1 MKSFLKTSLQTNKA
15 VAQCII
21 FLMLLM
27 SICVSTWAQA
37 SSNAQAKFL
46 TVNEAFPFTSQISR
60 STDGDKLVLNF
71 ATQAGYYLYHKRFSF
86 KAINDELDGDISL
99 AKPQF
104 SVVAEQKQDPNFG
117 LVKVYHQALTVTLPF
132 TGSGNV
138 KVSYQGCAD
147 SGLCY
152 LPQRKIINVSAIDS
166 NGIDVND
173 AKGVNENKV
182 PAVITAAVKAQTTAA
197 SSSLVAAVNDTAN
210 DSQGLASMLAGTGRA
225 QALLLFFVLG
235 LGLAFTPCV
244 LPMIPILSS
253 IIGGQGD
260 GMTGWK
266 GFYISLAYVLG
277 MASSYAMIGVLMATV
292 GQGINIQAAMQQTWL
307 LVIFAGLFVLLAL
320 AMFGVYELQLPSR
333 LQVAL
338 NNQSQRLSGGKVF
351 TVFMMG
357 AISALVVSPCVSAP
371 LAGALLYV
379 STTQDWLFGGGV
391 LFVMALGMG
400 VPLVIIGT
408 SGGKFLPRSGP
419 WMIRVKQ
426 GFGVML
432 LAIAILLISRFA
444 APAVTLGLWA
454 LLIIC
459 CAMYIHSITDMQA
472 SRLWL
477 RHVVV
482 FMSLVYGAMLL
493 VGMMTGA
500 DDLADPLQHISQRS
514 DRNMSGGTLAQPR
527 PILFTKTASVAD
539 IDNAIDTLTSP
550 KAVTMVDLY
559 ADWCTSC
566 KVMDKRVFSDADVA
580 ARMTAINAM
589 KFDITDNTKAQ
600 SDWMT
605 KAQLFGPPSMLF
617 FDAGGREITQ
627 LRVVG
632 EMDKQQFLAHL
643 ELVNKAV
650 PLS

>member
-1 MKSFLKTSLQTNKA
+1 MTLLFKLNDAMKQL
-15 VAQCII
+15 CI
-21 FLMLLM
+21 MLLLLT
-27 SICVSTWAQA
+27 SVSAIAQTQA
-37 SSNAQAKFL
+37 GSNAESEFL
-46 TVNEAFPFTSQISR
+46 TVNQAFPFSSQVLNAE
-60 STDGDKLVLNF
+60 DGDKLVLTF
-71 ATQAGYYLYHKRFSF
+71 ATEQGYYLYHKRFSF
-86 KAINDELDGDISL
+86 NVTSGNVSL
-99 AKPQF
+99 AEPQF
-104 SVVAEQKQDPNFG
+104 SIVAEQKQDPNFG
-117 LVKVYHQALTVTLPF
+117 LVKVYHQPLTVTLPF
-132 TGSGNV
+132 TGSGSV
-138 KVSYQGCAD
+138 KVRYQGCAD

-152 LPQRKIINVSAIDS
+152 LPQRKVIELE
-166 NGIDVND
+166 
-173 AKGVNENKV
+173 AKVTNSSVIPFVVEPIS
-182 PAVITAAVKAQTTAA
+182 PASTPLMSVTGA
-197 SSSLVAAVNDTAN
+197 SAN
-210 DSQGLASMLAGTGRA
+210 DSQSLAGVLAGAGRV

-253 IIGGQGD
+253 IIGGQGT

-277 MASSYAMIGVLMATV
+277 MASSYALIGVLMATV
-292 GQGINIQAAMQQTWL
+292 GQGVNIQAAMQQTWL
-307 LVIFAGLFVLLAL
+307 LVIFSGLFVLLAL

-338 NNQSQRLSGGKVF
+338 NNQSQRLTGGKAI

-408 SGGKFLPRSGP
+408 SGGKFLPSSGP
-419 WMIRVKQ
+419 WMVRVKQ

-444 APAVTLGLWA
+444 APSVTLGLWA
-454 LLIIC
+454 LLIIS
-459 CAMYIHSITDMQA
+459 CAMYIHNITNIQA

-482 FMSLVYGAMLL
+482 FVSLVYGAMLF

-500 DDLADPLQHISQRS
+500 DDMTDPLQHITQRGAIS
-514 DRNMSGGTLAQPR
+514 TGSENDAR
-527 PILFTKTASVAD
+527 PLFMKTASVQN
-539 IDNAIDTLTSP
+539 IDNAINNLQAP
-550 KAVTMVDLY
+550 KVVTMVDLY

-566 KVMDKRVFSDADVA
+566 KVMDKHVFSAPSVA
-580 ARMTAINAM
+580 TAMTAINAL
-589 KFDITDNTKAQ
+589 KFDITDNTKPQ
-600 SDWMT
+600 SEWMT
-605 KAQLFGPPSMLF
+605 KAKLFGPPSMLF
-617 FDAGGREITQ
+617 FDGDGNEIEH

-643 ELVNKAV
+643 KLVAEAV

>member
-1 MKSFLKTSLQTNKA
+1 MKSFLKTSQQINKV
-15 VAQCII
+15 VAQCVI

-27 SICVSTWAQA
+27 SFCVPTLAQA
-37 SSNAQAKFL
+37 NSNAQAEFL
-46 TVNEAFPFTSQISR
+46 TVNEAFPFTSYISR
-60 STDGDKLVLNF
+60 DSDGDKLVLNF
-71 ATQAGYYLYHKRFSF
+71 ATQAGYYLYDKRFSF
-86 KAINDELDGDISL
+86 KAINTDLDGNINGDVSL

-104 SVVAEQKQDPNFG
+104 SMAAEQKQDPNFG
-117 LVKVYHQALTVTLPF
+117 LVKVYHQPLTITLPF
-132 TGSGNV
+132 TGNGSV
-138 KVSYQGCAD
+138 KVSFQGCAD

-152 LPQRKIINVSAIDS
+152 LPQRKTINVGTFETTSIPTPNSA
-166 NGIDVND
+166 
-173 AKGVNENKV
+173 
-182 PAVITAAVKAQTTAA
+182 
-197 SSSLVAAVNDTAN
+197 LVAAVNDRAN

-444 APAVTLGLWA
+444 APSVTLGLWA
-454 LLIIC
+454 LLIIS
-459 CAMYIHSITDMQA
+459 CAMYIHNMTDIQV

-482 FMSLVYGAMLL
+482 FVSLVYGAMLMI
-493 VGMMTGA
+493 GMVTGA
-500 DDLADPLQHISQRS
+500 DDLGDPLQHITQRGVMNKGTEQGSQ
-514 DRNMSGGTLAQPR
+514 P
-527 PILFTKTASVAD
+527 LFMKTASVTK
-539 IDNAIDTLTSP
+539 IETAINNLP
-550 KAVTMVDLY
+550 ALKAVTMVDLY

-566 KVMDKRVFSDADVA
+566 KVMDKQVFSHADVVA
-580 ARMTAINAM
+580 NMAAINAM
-589 KFDITDNTKAQ
+589 KFDITDNTTAQ
-600 SDWMT
+600 SKWMV
-605 KAQLFGPPSMLF
+605 KAKLFGPPSMLF
-617 FDAGGREITQ
+617 FDADGQELQQ

-632 EMDKQQFLAHL
+632 EMNKQQFLAHL
-643 ELVNKAV
+643 ELVSAAV
-650 PLS
+650 PVS

>member
-1 MKSFLKTSLQTNKA
+1 MKLFLKTSQQINKV
-15 VAQCII
+15 VAQCVI

-27 SICVSTWAQA
+27 SVCVSTLAQA
-37 SSNAQAKFL
+37 NSNTQAEFL
-46 TVNEAFPFTSQISR
+46 TVNEAFPFTSHISR
-60 STDGDKLVLNF
+60 DSDGDKLVLNF

-86 KAINDELDGDISL
+86 KVINDELNGDISL

-152 LPQRKIINVSAIDS
+152 LPQRKTINVSAID
-166 NGIDVND
+166 
-173 AKGVNENKV
+173 
-182 PAVITAAVKAQTTAA
+182 TTP
-197 SSSLVAAVNDTAN
+197 SSSLVAAVNDGGN

-444 APAVTLGLWA
+444 APSVTLGLWA
-454 LLIIC
+454 LLIIS
-459 CAMYIHSITDMQA
+459 CAMYIHNVADIQV

-482 FMSLVYGAMLL
+482 FVSLVYGAMLMIG
-493 VGMMTGA
+493 VVTGA
-500 DDLADPLQHISQRS
+500 DDMADPLQYITQRDVMNKGTEQGSQ
-514 DRNMSGGTLAQPR
+514 P
-527 PILFTKTASVAD
+527 LFMKTASVAK
-539 IDNAIDTLTSP
+539 IETAINNLPAP
-550 KAVTMVDLY
+550 KTVTMVDLY

-566 KVMDKRVFSDADVA
+566 KVMDKQVFSHAEVVA
-580 ARMTAINAM
+580 NMAVINAM
-589 KFDITDNTKAQ
+589 KFDITDNTTAQ
-600 SDWMT
+600 SKWM
-605 KAQLFGPPSMLF
+605 AQAKLFGPPSMLF
-617 FDAGGREITQ
+617 FDADGQELKQ

-643 ELVNKAV
+643 ELVSATAPV
-650 PLS
+650 S

>member
-1 MKSFLKTSLQTNKA
+1 MKLFFKLNAAMKQLCIMFLLLTSVSAT
-15 VAQCII
+15 AQG
-21 FLMLLM
+21 L
-27 SICVSTWAQA
+27 SGN
-37 SSNAQAKFL
+37 NADVEFL
-46 TVNEAFPFTSQISR
+46 TVNDAFPFSSQVLR
-60 STDGDKLVLNF
+60 SEDGAKLVLTF
-71 ATQAGYYLYHKRFSF
+71 ATEQGYYLYHKRFSF
-86 KAINDELDGDISL
+86 NVTSGDVSL

-117 LVKVYHQALTVTLPF
+117 LVEVYHQPLTVTLPF
-132 TGSGNV
+132 TGIGSV
-138 KVSYQGCAD
+138 KVGFQGCAD

-152 LPQRKIINVSAIDS
+152 LPQRKVIELEPANVNIAPVS
-166 NGIDVND
+166 NQLVN
-173 AKGVNENKV
+173 V
-182 PAVITAAVKAQTTAA
+182 TTT
-197 SSSLVAAVNDTAN
+197 SAN
-210 DSQGLASMLAGTGRA
+210 DSQGLASMLAGSGRL
-225 QALLLFFVLG
+225 QALMLFFVLG

-253 IIGGQGD
+253 IIGGQGS

-277 MASSYAMIGVLMATV
+277 MASSYALIGVLMATV
-292 GQGINIQAAMQQTWL
+292 GQGVNLQAAMQQTWL
-307 LVIFAGLFVLLAL
+307 LAIFAGLFVLLAL
-320 AMFGVYELQLPSR
+320 AMFGAYELQLPSR
-333 LQVAL
+333 FQVAL
-338 NNQSQRLSGGKVF
+338 NNQSQRLTGGKAV

-400 VPLVIIGT
+400 VPLIIIGT

-444 APAVTLGLWA
+444 APVVTLGLWA
-454 LLIIC
+454 LLIIS
-459 CAMYIHSITDMQA
+459 CAMYIHNITDIQA

-477 RHVVV
+477 RNVVV
-482 FMSLVYGAMLL
+482 FVSLVYGAMLL
-493 VGMMTGA
+493 VGMVTGA
-500 DDLADPLQHISQRS
+500 DDMADPLQHVTQRGS
-514 DRNMSGGTLAQPR
+514 AGKDAEQGLKTVFM
-527 PILFTKTASVAD
+527 KTASVQN
-539 IDNAIDTLTSP
+539 IVNEINNLKRP
-550 KAVTMVDLY
+550 NVVTMVDLY

-566 KVMDKRVFSDADVA
+566 KVMDKTVFSDPKVT
-580 ARMTAINAM
+580 TAMKSINAL
-589 KFDITDNTKAQ
+589 KFDITENTKLQ
-600 SDWMT
+600 SEWMA

-617 FDAGGREITQ
+617 FDGAGNEIKQ

-643 ELVNKAV
+643 NLVAEAV

>member
-1 MKSFLKTSLQTNKA
+1 MTLLFKLNDAMKQL
-15 VAQCII
+15 CI
-21 FLMLLM
+21 MLLLLT
-27 SICVSTWAQA
+27 SVSAIAQTQA
-37 SSNAQAKFL
+37 SSHAESEFL
-46 TVNEAFPFTSQISR
+46 TVNQAFPFSSQVLSAE
-60 STDGDKLVLNF
+60 DGDKLVLTF
-71 ATQAGYYLYHKRFSF
+71 ATEQGYYLYHKRFSF
-86 KAINDELDGDISL
+86 NVTSGNVSL

-104 SVVAEQKQDPNFG
+104 SIVAEQKQDPNFG
-117 LVKVYHQALTVTLPF
+117 LVKVYHQPLTVTLPF
-132 TGSGNV
+132 TGSGSV
-138 KVSYQGCAD
+138 KVRYQGCAD

-152 LPQRKIINVSAIDS
+152 LPQRKVIELE
-166 NGIDVND
+166 
-173 AKGVNENKV
+173 AKVTNSS
-182 PAVITAAVKAQTTAA
+182 VIPSVVEPISPA
-197 SSSLVAAVNDTAN
+197 SSQLMSVAGASAN
-210 DSQGLASMLAGTGRA
+210 DSQSLASMLAGAGRA

-253 IIGGQGD
+253 IIGGQGS

-277 MASSYAMIGVLMATV
+277 MASSYALIGVLMATV
-292 GQGINIQAAMQQTWL
+292 GQGVNIQAAMQQTWL
-307 LVIFAGLFVLLAL
+307 LVIFSGLFVLLAL

-338 NNQSQRLSGGKVF
+338 NNQSQRLTGGKAI

-408 SGGKFLPRSGP
+408 SGGKFLPSSGP
-419 WMIRVKQ
+419 WMVRVKQ

-444 APAVTLGLWA
+444 APSVTLGLWA
-454 LLIIC
+454 LLMIS
-459 CAMYIHSITDMQA
+459 CAMYIHNITDIQA

-482 FMSLVYGAMLL
+482 FVSLVYGAMLF

-500 DDLADPLQHISQRS
+500 DDMADPLQHITQRS
-514 DRNMSGGTLAQPR
+514 AISTGSEKDAR
-527 PILFTKTASVAD
+527 PLFMKTASVQN
-539 IDNAIDTLTSP
+539 IDNAINNLQAP
-550 KAVTMVDLY
+550 KVVTMVDLY

-566 KVMDKRVFSDADVA
+566 KVMEKHVFSDPSVA
-580 ARMTAINAM
+580 IAMTAINAL
-589 KFDITDNTKAQ
+589 KFDITDNTKPQ
-600 SDWMT
+600 SEWMA
-605 KAQLFGPPSMLF
+605 KAKLFGPPSMLF
-617 FDAGGREITQ
+617 FDGDGNEIEQ

-643 ELVNKAV
+643 KLVAEAV

>member
-1 MKSFLKTSLQTNKA
+1 MKLFFKLNAAMKQL
-15 VAQCII
+15 CI
-21 FLMLLM
+21 MLLLLT
-27 SICVSTWAQA
+27 SVSATAQGL
-37 SSNAQAKFL
+37 SGNNADVEFL
-46 TVNEAFPFTSQISR
+46 TVNDAFPFSSQVLR
-60 STDGDKLVLNF
+60 SEDGAKLVLTF
-71 ATQAGYYLYHKRFSF
+71 ATEQGYYLYHKRFSF
-86 KAINDELDGDISL
+86 NVTSGDVSL

-117 LVKVYHQALTVTLPF
+117 LVEVYHQLLTVTLPF
-132 TGSGNV
+132 TGSGSV
-138 KVSYQGCAD
+138 KIGFQGCAD

-152 LPQRKIINVSAIDS
+152 LPQRKVIELEPANVNIAPVS
-166 NGIDVND
+166 NQLVN
-173 AKGVNENKV
+173 V
-182 PAVITAAVKAQTTAA
+182 TTT
-197 SSSLVAAVNDTAN
+197 SAN
-210 DSQGLASMLAGTGRA
+210 DSQGLASMLAGSGRL
-225 QALLLFFVLG
+225 QALLLFFALG

-253 IIGGQGD
+253 IIGGQGT

-277 MASSYAMIGVLMATV
+277 MASSYALIGVLMATV
-292 GQGINIQAAMQQTWL
+292 GQGVNLQAAMQQTWL
-307 LVIFAGLFVLLAL
+307 LAIFAGLFVLLAL
-320 AMFGVYELQLPSR
+320 AMFGAYELQLPSR
-333 LQVAL
+333 FQVAL
-338 NNQSQRLSGGKVF
+338 NNQSQRLTGGKAV

-400 VPLVIIGT
+400 VPLIIIGT

-444 APAVTLGLWA
+444 APVVTLGLWA
-454 LLIIC
+454 LLIIS
-459 CAMYIHSITDMQA
+459 CAMYIHNITDIQA

-477 RHVVV
+477 RNVVV
-482 FMSLVYGAMLL
+482 FVSLVYGAMLL
-493 VGMMTGA
+493 VGMVTGA
-500 DDLADPLQHISQRS
+500 DDMADPLQHVTQRGVAGKDAEQGS
-514 DRNMSGGTLAQPR
+514 KTVFM
-527 PILFTKTASVAD
+527 KTASVQN
-539 IDNAIDTLTSP
+539 IVNEINNLRRP
-550 KAVTMVDLY
+550 KVVTMVDLY

-566 KVMDKRVFSDADVA
+566 KVMDKTVFSDPNVT
-580 ARMTAINAM
+580 TAMESINAL
-589 KFDITDNTKAQ
+589 KFDITDNTKLQ
-600 SDWMT
+600 SEWMA

-617 FDAGGREITQ
+617 FDGAGNEIKQ

-643 ELVNKAV
+643 NLVAEAV

>member
-1 MKSFLKTSLQTNKA
+1 MKLFFKLNAAMKQLCIMFLLLTS
-15 VAQCII
+15 
-21 FLMLLM
+21 
-27 SICVSTWAQA
+27 VSATGQGL
-37 SSNAQAKFL
+37 SGNNADVEFL
-46 TVNEAFPFTSQISR
+46 TVNDAFPFSSQVLR
-60 STDGDKLVLNF
+60 SEDGAKLVLTF
-71 ATQAGYYLYHKRFSF
+71 ATEQGYYLYHKRFSF
-86 KAINDELDGDISL
+86 NVTSGDVSL

-117 LVKVYHQALTVTLPF
+117 LVEVYHQPLTVTLPF
-132 TGSGNV
+132 TGSGSV
-138 KVSYQGCAD
+138 KIGFQGCAD

-152 LPQRKIINVSAIDS
+152 LPQRKVIEIEPANVNIAPVS
-166 NGIDVND
+166 NQPVN
-173 AKGVNENKV
+173 V
-182 PAVITAAVKAQTTAA
+182 TTT
-197 SSSLVAAVNDTAN
+197 SAN
-210 DSQGLASMLAGTGRA
+210 DSQGLASMLAGSGRL
-225 QALLLFFVLG
+225 QALLLFFALG

-253 IIGGQGD
+253 IIGGQGA

-277 MASSYAMIGVLMATV
+277 MASSYALIGVLMATV
-292 GQGINIQAAMQQTWL
+292 GQGVNLQAAMQQTWL
-307 LVIFAGLFVLLAL
+307 LAIFAGLFVLLAL
-320 AMFGVYELQLPSR
+320 AMFGAYELQLPSR
-333 LQVAL
+333 FQVAL
-338 NNQSQRLSGGKVF
+338 NNQSQRLTGGKAV

-400 VPLVIIGT
+400 VPLIIIGT

-444 APAVTLGLWA
+444 APVVTLGLWA
-454 LLIIC
+454 LLIIS
-459 CAMYIHSITDMQA
+459 CAMYIRNITDIKA

-477 RHVVV
+477 RNVVV
-482 FMSLVYGAMLL
+482 FVSLVYGAMLL
-493 VGMMTGA
+493 VGMVTGA
-500 DDLADPLQHISQRS
+500 DDMADPLQHVTQRGAAGKDAEQGS
-514 DRNMSGGTLAQPR
+514 KTVFM
-527 PILFTKTASVAD
+527 KTASVQN
-539 IDNAIDTLTSP
+539 IVNEINNLRRP
-550 KAVTMVDLY
+550 KVVTMVDLY

-566 KVMDKRVFSDADVA
+566 KVMDKTVFSDPKVT
-580 ARMTAINAM
+580 TAMKSINAL
-589 KFDITDNTKAQ
+589 KFDITNNTKLQ
-600 SDWMT
+600 SEWMA

-617 FDAGGREITQ
+617 FDGAGNEIKQ

-643 ELVNKAV
+643 NLVAEAV

>member
-1 MKSFLKTSLQTNKA
+1 MKLLFNLNGAMKQL
-15 VAQCII
+15 CI
-21 FLMLLM
+21 MLLLLT
-27 SICVSTWAQA
+27 SVSAIAQA
-37 SSNAQAKFL
+37 GSNAEVEFL
-46 TVNEAFPFTSQISR
+46 TVNQAFPFSSQVLSAD
-60 STDGDKLVLNF
+60 DGEKLVLTF
-71 ATQAGYYLYHKRFSF
+71 ATEQGYYLYHKRFSF
-86 KAINDELDGDISL
+86 NVTSGNVSL
-99 AKPQF
+99 AEPQF
-104 SVVAEQKQDPNFG
+104 SVIAEQKQDPNFG
-117 LVKVYHQALTVTLPF
+117 LVKVYHQPLTVTLPF
-132 TGSGNV
+132 TGSGSV
-138 KVSYQGCAD
+138 KIRYQGCAD

-152 LPQRKIINVSAIDS
+152 LPQRKVIELGATVTNTSAIPS
-166 NGIDVND
+166 VAEPIRPVIDTEAN
-173 AKGVNENKV
+173 
-182 PAVITAAVKAQTTAA
+182 PASAQLLNVTTASA
-197 SSSLVAAVNDTAN
+197 D
-210 DSQGLASMLAGTGRA
+210 DSQSLASMLAGAGRT

-253 IIGGQGD
+253 IIGGQGS

-277 MASSYAMIGVLMATV
+277 MASSYALIGVLMATV
-292 GQGINIQAAMQQTWL
+292 GQGVNIQAAMQQTWL

-338 NNQSQRLSGGKVF
+338 NNQSQRLTGGKAI

-408 SGGKFLPRSGP
+408 SGGKFLPSSGP
-419 WMIRVKQ
+419 WMVRVKQ

-444 APAVTLGLWA
+444 APSVTLGLWA
-454 LLIIC
+454 LLMIS
-459 CAMYIHSITDMQA
+459 CAMYIHNITDMQA

-482 FMSLVYGAMLL
+482 FVSLVYGTMLL

-500 DDLADPLQHISQRS
+500 DDMADPLQHITQRGVINTGS
-514 DRNMSGGTLAQPR
+514 EQDVR
-527 PILFTKTASVAD
+527 PLFIKTASVQN
-539 IDNAIDTLTSP
+539 IDNAINNLQAP
-550 KAVTMVDLY
+550 KVVTMVDLY

-566 KVMDKRVFSDADVA
+566 KVMDKQVFSDPSVA
-580 ARMTAINAM
+580 TAMTAINAL
-589 KFDITDNTKAQ
+589 KFDITDNTKQQ
-600 SDWMT
+600 SAWMT
-605 KAQLFGPPSMLF
+605 KAKLFGPPSMLF
-617 FDAGGREITQ
+617 FDGEGNEMEQ

-632 EMDKQQFLAHL
+632 EMDKRQFLAHL
-643 ELVNKAV
+643 KLVEKAV

>member
-1 MKSFLKTSLQTNKA
+1 MKSFLNISKQISKV
-15 VAQCII
+15 VAQCSI

-27 SICVSTWAQA
+27 SVSVPALAQT
-37 SSNAQAKFL
+37 SSNAPTEFL
-46 TVNEAFPFTSQISR
+46 TVHEAFPFTSHISR
-60 STDGDKLVLNF
+60 STDGEKLVLNF

-86 KAINDELDGDISL
+86 TAIADDLDGSISL
-99 AKPQF
+99 AEPQF

-117 LVKVYHQALTVTLPF
+117 SVKVYHQALTVTLPF

-152 LPQRKIINVSAIDS
+152 LPQRKTINVSA
-166 NGIDVND
+166 V
-173 AKGVNENKV
+173 E
-182 PAVITAAVKAQTTAA
+182 T
-197 SSSLVAAVNDTAN
+197 SSIPTQNSALVAAVNDTAN
-210 DSQGLASMLAGTGRA
+210 DSQGLASMLAGTGGS
-225 QALLLFFVLG
+225 QALFLFFVLG

-408 SGGKFLPRSGP
+408 SGGKLLPRSGP

-444 APAVTLGLWA
+444 APSVALGLWA
-454 LLIIC
+454 LLIIS
-459 CAMYIHSITDMQA
+459 CAMYIHNMTDIQV

-482 FMSLVYGAMLL
+482 FVSLVYGAMLMIG
-493 VGMMTGA
+493 VVTGA
-500 DDLADPLQHISQRS
+500 DDLADPLQHITQRDVMNKGAGQGSQ
-514 DRNMSGGTLAQPR
+514 P
-527 PILFTKTASVAD
+527 LFMKTASVTQ
-539 IDNAIDTLTSP
+539 IETAINNLPTP
-550 KAVTMVDLY
+550 KTVTMVDLY

-566 KVMDKRVFSDADVA
+566 KVMDKQVFSHADVVA
-580 ARMTAINAM
+580 KMTDINAM
-589 KFDITDNTKAQ
+589 KFDITDNTTAQ
-600 SDWMT
+600 SEWMAQT
-605 KAQLFGPPSMLF
+605 QLFGPPSMLF
-617 FDAGGREITQ
+617 FDTNGQELQQ

-643 ELVNKAV
+643 ELVAAAV
-650 PLS
+650 PVS

>member
-1 MKSFLKTSLQTNKA
+1 MKALLKVSLQVNK
-15 VAQCII
+15 VIAQCCI

-27 SICVSTWAQA
+27 STSVSALAQ
-37 SSNAQAKFL
+37 SNSNTESVFL
-46 TVNEAFPFTSQISR
+46 TVKQAFPFSSQIVR
-60 STDGDKLVLNF
+60 SNEGDKLVLSF
-71 ATQAGYYLYHKRFSF
+71 ATEPGYYLYHKRFSF
-86 KAINDELDGDISL
+86 KVVDGNISL
-99 AKPQF
+99 AKPQY
-104 SVVAEQKQDPNFG
+104 SVKAEQKQDPNFG

-132 TGSGNV
+132 TGSGSV
-138 KVSYQGCAD
+138 KVNYQGCAD

-152 LPQRKIINVSAIDS
+152 LPQRKTIDINSIETS
-166 NGIDVND
+166 DV
-173 AKGVNENKV
+173 ALS
-182 PAVITAAVKAQTTAA
+182 TAVKGQVIAPTNKLMDT
-197 SSSLVAAVNDTAN
+197 VTETAN
-210 DSQGLASMLAGTGRA
+210 DSQGLASMLAGAGRS
-225 QALLLFFVLG
+225 QALLLFFILG

-253 IIGGQGD
+253 IIGGQGA

-277 MASSYAMIGVLMATV
+277 MASSYALIGVLMATV

-338 NNQSQRLSGGKVF
+338 NNQSQRLTGGKVF

-432 LAIAILLISRFA
+432 LAIAILLVSRFA

-459 CAMYIHSITDMQA
+459 CAMYIHSIADIQPN
-472 SRLWL
+472 RLWL

-500 DDLADPLQHISQRS
+500 DDLADPLQHISQRNTQNLNDGS
-514 DRNMSGGTLAQPR
+514 IAQARQP
-527 PILFTKTASVAD
+527 LFTKTASVAVID
-539 IDNAIDTLTSP
+539 EAIDNLTAP
-550 KAVTMVDLY
+550 KVVTMVDLY

-566 KVMDKRVFSDADVA
+566 KVMDKQVFSDMNVA
-580 ARMTAINAM
+580 AKMRSINAL
-589 KFDITDNTKAQ
+589 KFDITDNTNLQ
-600 SDWMT
+600 STWMA

-617 FDAGGREITQ
+617 FDADGEEIKQ

-632 EMDKQQFLAHL
+632 EMDNQQFLAHL
-643 ELVNKAV
+643 KLVAKAV

>member
-21 FLMLLM
+21 FLMLLI

-71 ATQAGYYLYHKRFSF
+71 ATEASYYLYHKRFSF
-86 KAINDELDGDISL
+86 KAISDELDGDISL

-408 SGGKFLPRSGP
+408 SGGKFLPRSGL

-444 APAVTLGLWA
+444 APSVTLGLWA
-454 LLIIC
+454 LLIIS
-459 CAMYIHSITDMQA
+459 CAMYIHSITDIQV

-482 FMSLVYGAMLL
+482 FVSLVYGAMLMIG
-493 VGMMTGA
+493 VVTGA
-500 DDLADPLQHISQRS
+500 DDMADPLQHITQRGVMNKGTEQGSQ
-514 DRNMSGGTLAQPR
+514 P
-527 PILFTKTASVAD
+527 LFMKTASVTK
-539 IDNAIDTLTSP
+539 IETAINNLP
-550 KAVTMVDLY
+550 ALKAVTMVDLY

-566 KVMDKRVFSDADVA
+566 KVMDKQVFSHADVVA
-580 ARMTAINAM
+580 KMTGINAM
-589 KFDITDNTKAQ
+589 KFDITDNSTAQ
-600 SDWMT
+600 SDWMA

-617 FDAGGREITQ
+617 FDADGQELQQ

-632 EMDKQQFLAHL
+632 EMDKQQFLEHL
-643 ELVNKAV
+643 ELVSAAV
-650 PLS
+650 PVS